1 MYLRI
6 LAVAFAFALILLL
19 DAPAR
24 SAPAQARAIPWDCS
38 DWQAFAHDD
47 RTTAILESLAENRG
61 KTLYCGI
68 DQSDTFAKAETW
80 EAGKDRNERDDTV
93 YFGERGQFRGFIAA
107 QEGWL
112 TEGES
117 GVTGVSRD
125 RIFEFPREERRVKRV
140 KRFTVGTDA
149 EQFPI
154 TEVASCDEVLGIVCT
169 PYAARSASWNRPES
183 EAQNDGRH
191 LQTPGINS
199 TRKMVDWRT
208 QVVYEVTGGTGNEM
222 RGEKAAAGRQNTT
235 DYSTA
240 WWQEQAAAAATAACR
255 ARGARYVAGSADFGA
270 GHSNNRGSGV
280 QFSGNGLGWF
290 YDTTTA
296 LEPSPPYNRFWRT
309 QARQSRTWTATCK
322 KVIRRNRK

>member
-38 DWQAFAHDD
+38 DWQAFVHDD

-154 TEVASCDEVLGIVCT
+154 TEEASCDAVLGIVCT
-169 PYAARSASWNRPES
+169 ALGPATAFWSTPAANS
-183 EAQNDGRH
+183 EQGARRRQAGIPANGHRMNWKTQAITNFQN
-191 LQTPGINS
+191 PSNP
-199 TRKMVDWRT
+199 V
-208 QVVYEVTGGTGNEM
+208 
-222 RGEKAAAGRQNTT
+222 AAGTARPNT
-235 DYSTA
+235 A
-240 WWQEQAAAAATAACR
+240 QWLAMAADAATAACR
-255 ARGARYVAGSADFGA
+255 ARGARYVNGSADFGP
-270 GHSNNRGSGV
+270 GHSNKPGMDVDYHGS
-280 QFSGNGLGWF
+280 NLGWF
-290 YDTTTA
+290 YGDIVEA
-296 LEPSPPYNRFWRT
+296 PPPDQGYWKHR
-309 QARQSRTWTATCK
+309 ARQSRTWTATCK